1 MQALWQK
8 RVQKHIQEQV
18 KYLRLVFNDHFVI
31 AIIFL
36 LGALGYTYANAV
48 KGLDP
53 QAWWLKPVLS
63 LVLLAA
69 VSFGR
74 LATLLKEADSVFLLP
89 KESGLVTYLKSARL
103 YSSWLPL
110 IAMAFVTL
118 LVAPLLLITKTV
130 PAWHIA
136 VALITLVIIKDRRF
150 SIQLRQW
157 YQADETQATKGL
169 SLILDLAIIAS
180 QLYQWLNLVG
190 VLVAL
195 GLAYYQRQQL
205 ARVQKTQLFDWLAAV
220 GAEDSRMGRI
230 YRLYNLFTDVP
241 GLSSQVKR
249 RRYLDGL
256 LKPITAK
263 PANTYL
269 YLYARGFLRGTEF
282 SGLYIRLVVLGGIIL
297 CFSHIWW
304 LSLALGLLLIYLV
317 GFQLLPF
324 YNQYDQIIFT
334 HLYPVPTTKRIQAFS
349 QLMRTLLLLQ
359 ALLFSVILLVT
370 LGMTIQ
376 VGLSVLAL
384 FVLVIGFVQFYLPKR
399 LGHSPCDTHAFL
411 LDDYW
416 LIII

>member
-53 QAWWLKPVLS
+53 RAWWLKPVLS

-136 VALITLVIIKDRRF
+136 VVLITLVIIKDRRF

-157 YQADETQATKGL
+157 YQADETQATKGP

-205 ARVQKTQLFDWLAAV
+205 VRVQKTQLFDWLAAV

-256 LKPITAK
+256 LKLITTK

-334 HLYPVPTTKRIQAFS
+334 HLYPASTTKRIQAFS

-399 LGHSPCDTHAFL
+399 LGA
-411 LDDYW
+411 
-416 LIII
+416 

>member
-53 QAWWLKPVLS
+53 RAWWLKPVLS

-157 YQADETQATKGL
+157 YQADETQATKWL

-205 ARVQKTQLFDWLAAV
+205 VRVQKTQLFDWLAAV

-256 LKPITAK
+256 LKLITAK

-399 LGHSPCDTHAFL
+399 LGA
-411 LDDYW
+411 
-416 LIII
+416 

>member
-205 ARVQKTQLFDWLAAV
+205 VRVQKTQLFDWLAAV

-334 HLYPVPTTKRIQAFS
+334 HLYPVSTTKRIQAFS

-399 LGHSPCDTHAFL
+399 LGA
-411 LDDYW
+411 
-416 LIII
+416 

>member
-110 IAMAFVTL
+110 IVMAFVTL

-399 LGHSPCDTHAFL
+399 LGA
-411 LDDYW
+411 
-416 LIII
+416 

>member
-31 AIIFL
+31 TIIFL

-53 QAWWLKPVLS
+53 RAWWLKPVLS

-136 VALITLVIIKDRRF
+136 VVLITLVIIKDRRF

-334 HLYPVPTTKRIQAFS
+334 HLYPVSTTKRIQAFS

-399 LGHSPCDTHAFL
+399 LGA
-411 LDDYW
+411 
-416 LIII
+416 

>member
-53 QAWWLKPVLS
+53 QVWWLKPVLS

-399 LGHSPCDTHAFL
+399 LGA
-411 LDDYW
+411 
-416 LIII
+416 

>member
-53 QAWWLKPVLS
+53 RAWWLKPVLS

-249 RRYLDGL
+249 RGYLDGL
-256 LKPITAK
+256 LKLITAK

-399 LGHSPCDTHAFL
+399 LGA
-411 LDDYW
+411 
-416 LIII
+416 

>member
-205 ARVQKTQLFDWLAAV
+205 VSGSWCRRFTN
-220 GAEDSRMGRI
+220 GT
-230 YRLYNLFTDVP
+230 NLP
-241 GLSSQVKR
+241 PL
-249 RRYLDGL
+249 
-256 LKPITAK
+256 
-263 PANTYL
+263 
-269 YLYARGFLRGTEF
+269 
-282 SGLYIRLVVLGGIIL
+282 
-297 CFSHIWW
+297 
-304 LSLALGLLLIYLV
+304 
-317 GFQLLPF
+317 
-324 YNQYDQIIFT
+324 
-334 HLYPVPTTKRIQAFS
+334 
-349 QLMRTLLLLQ
+349 
-359 ALLFSVILLVT
+359 
-370 LGMTIQ
+370 
-376 VGLSVLAL
+376 
-384 FVLVIGFVQFYLPKR
+384 
-399 LGHSPCDTHAFL
+399 
-411 LDDYW
+411 
-416 LIII
+416 

>member
-150 SIQLRQW
+150 SIQLCQW

-205 ARVQKTQLFDWLAAV
+205 VRVQKTQLFDWLAAV

-256 LKPITAK
+256 LKLITAK

-399 LGHSPCDTHAFL
+399 LGA
-411 LDDYW
+411 
-416 LIII
+416 

>member
-53 QAWWLKPVLS
+53 RAWWLKPVLS

-136 VALITLVIIKDRRF
+136 VVLITLVIIKDRRF

-157 YQADETQATKGL
+157 YQADETQATKVL

-205 ARVQKTQLFDWLAAV
+205 VRVQKTQLFDWLAAV

-256 LKPITAK
+256 LKLITAK

-334 HLYPVPTTKRIQAFS
+334 HLYPVSTTKRIQAFS

-399 LGHSPCDTHAFL
+399 LGA
-411 LDDYW
+411 
-416 LIII
+416 

>member
-53 QAWWLKPVLS
+53 RAWWLKPVLS

-136 VALITLVIIKDRRF
+136 VVLITLVIIKDRRF

-256 LKPITAK
+256 LKLITAK

-334 HLYPVPTTKRIQAFS
+334 HLYPVSTTKRIQAFS

-399 LGHSPCDTHAFL
+399 LGA
-411 LDDYW
+411 
-416 LIII
+416 

>member
-53 QAWWLKPVLS
+53 RAWWLKPVLS

-136 VALITLVIIKDRRF
+136 VVLITLVIIKDRRF

-157 YQADETQATKGL
+157 YQADETQATKWL

-205 ARVQKTQLFDWLAAV
+205 VRVQKTQLFDWLASV

-256 LKPITAK
+256 LKLITAK

-399 LGHSPCDTHAFL
+399 LGA
-411 LDDYW
+411 
-416 LIII
+416 

>member
-18 KYLRLVFNDHFVI
+18 KYLRFVFNDHFVI

-53 QAWWLKPVLS
+53 RAWWLKPVLS

-69 VSFGR
+69 VSFGC

-136 VALITLVIIKDRRF
+136 VVLITLVIIKDRRF

-157 YQADETQATKGL
+157 YQADETQATKGI

-205 ARVQKTQLFDWLAAV
+205 VRVQKTQLFDWLAAV

-256 LKPITAK
+256 LKLITAK

-334 HLYPVPTTKRIQAFS
+334 HLYPVSTTKRIQAFS

-399 LGHSPCDTHAFL
+399 LGA
-411 LDDYW
+411 
-416 LIII
+416 

>member
-53 QAWWLKPVLS
+53 RAWWLKPVLS

-136 VALITLVIIKDRRF
+136 VVLITLVIIKDRRF

-205 ARVQKTQLFDWLAAV
+205 VRVQKTQLFDWLVAV

-256 LKPITAK
+256 LKLITAK

-399 LGHSPCDTHAFL
+399 LGA
-411 LDDYW
+411 
-416 LIII
+416 

>member
-136 VALITLVIIKDRRF
+136 VVLITLVIIKDRRF

-205 ARVQKTQLFDWLAAV
+205 VRVQKTQLFDWLAAV

-256 LKPITAK
+256 LKLITAK

-334 HLYPVPTTKRIQAFS
+334 HLYPVSTTKRIQAFS

-399 LGHSPCDTHAFL
+399 LGA
-411 LDDYW
+411 
-416 LIII
+416 

>member
-53 QAWWLKPVLS
+53 RAWWLKPVLS

-150 SIQLRQW
+150 STQLRQW

-399 LGHSPCDTHAFL
+399 LGA
-411 LDDYW
+411 
-416 LIII
+416 

>member
-53 QAWWLKPVLS
+53 RAWWLKPVLS

-399 LGHSPCDTHAFL
+399 LGA
-411 LDDYW
+411 
-416 LIII
+416 

>member
-1 MQALWQK
+1 MQALWQE

-53 QAWWLKPVLS
+53 RAWWLKPVLS

-136 VALITLVIIKDRRF
+136 VVLITLVIIKDRRF

-205 ARVQKTQLFDWLAAV
+205 VRVQKTQLFDWLAAV

-256 LKPITAK
+256 LKLITAK

-334 HLYPVPTTKRIQAFS
+334 HLYPVSTTKRIQAFS

-399 LGHSPCDTHAFL
+399 LGA
-411 LDDYW
+411 
-416 LIII
+416 

>member
-53 QAWWLKPVLS
+53 RAWWLKPVLS

-69 VSFGR
+69 VSFGC

-136 VALITLVIIKDRRF
+136 VVLITLVIIKDRRF

-205 ARVQKTQLFDWLAAV
+205 VRVQKTQLFDWLAAV

-256 LKPITAK
+256 LKLITAK

-334 HLYPVPTTKRIQAFS
+334 HLYPVSTTKRIQAFS

-399 LGHSPCDTHAFL
+399 LGA
-411 LDDYW
+411 
-416 LIII
+416 

>member
-53 QAWWLKPVLS
+53 RAWWLKPILS

-205 ARVQKTQLFDWLAAV
+205 VRVQKTQLFDWLVAV

-256 LKPITAK
+256 LKLITAK

-334 HLYPVPTTKRIQAFS
+334 HLYPVSTTKRIQAFS

-399 LGHSPCDTHAFL
+399 LGA
-411 LDDYW
+411 
-416 LIII
+416 

>member
-150 SIQLRQW
+150 SIQLCQW

-399 LGHSPCDTHAFL
+399 LGA
-411 LDDYW
+411 
-416 LIII
+416 